1 MKRVR
6 LTSESEFVGL
16 TTPMDDWNFQISSI
30 WPRVRSASRPFRME
44 TQCFFLMFSHVPL
57 FTFLNDFFI
66 VQFYAHCSQRA
77 SQRAAMEF
85 ACRNEVPMMQP
96 PTAAAAASVPP
107 AFVRSEVSL
116 RANFADPNPREVPPA
131 QPKPATAAPQAPAQP
146 VQAVAFFF
154 PSPLS
159 RGGSCYGHQNLS
171 AS

>member
-1 MKRVR
+1 MKIVTCIVKQVGYHAKMKRVR

-96 PTAAAAASVPP
+96 PTAAAAASVTP
-107 AFVRSEVSL
+107 AFVRSEVSEVSL
-116 RANFADPNPREVPPA
+116 RA
-131 QPKPATAAPQAPAQP
+131 
-146 VQAVAFFF
+146 
-154 PSPLS
+154 PLS
-159 RGGSCYGHQNLS
+159 FVRKFP
-171 AS
+171 